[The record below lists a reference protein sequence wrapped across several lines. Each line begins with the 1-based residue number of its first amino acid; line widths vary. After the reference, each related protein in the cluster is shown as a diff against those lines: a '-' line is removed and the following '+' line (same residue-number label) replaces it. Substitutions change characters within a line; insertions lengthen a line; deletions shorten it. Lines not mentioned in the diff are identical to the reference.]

1 MNIHV
6 MSCHVGGA
14 LAAAA
19 VLVAG
24 ATGAQYTTLFLVDL
38 SDLRIRFNTKPSLVY
53 QSSSELRGRTPA
65 SDRPPIPALQV
76 YSRPEQ
82 EVTVGGAY
90 QSVQSLRV

>member
-1 MNIHV
+1 MAR
-6 MSCHVGGA
+6 SRTW
-14 LAAAA
+14 LATS
-19 VLVAG
+19 LKQPHKFI
-24 ATGAQYTTLFLVDL
+24 QYNTIIPVDL
-38 SDLRIRFNTKPSLVY
+38 SDLRIRFYTESSLVY
-53 QSSSELRGRTPA
+53 QPSSELRGRTPA